1 MRGRD
6 DRLVARMGETA
17 LTLDMDDQAV
27 ATSGGY
33 GLRFDVAG
41 RFNHLFDPRTGRSP
55 TRYGSGS
62 VVMPTATEADALS
75 TAFNLMPVEAV
86 ERVMAE
92 LGPGRAFLLT
102 AEGTAPVGA
111 A

>member
-1 MRGRD
+1 
-6 DRLVARMGETA
+6 MGETA
-17 LTLDMDDQAV
+17 LTLDIDDRAV

-33 GLRFDVAG
+33 GLRFDAAG

-55 TRYGSGS
+55 TRCGSVS

-75 TAFNLMPVEAV
+75 AAFNPMPIEAI

-92 LGPGRAFLLT
+92 LGRGEPFSSRPR
-102 AEGTAPVGA
+102 GTVLVGA